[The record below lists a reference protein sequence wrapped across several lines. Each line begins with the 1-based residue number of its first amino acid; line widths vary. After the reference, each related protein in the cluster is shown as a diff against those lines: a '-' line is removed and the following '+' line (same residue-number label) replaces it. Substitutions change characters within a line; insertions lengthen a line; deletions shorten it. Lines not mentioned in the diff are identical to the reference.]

1 MMFSKQFLRRF
12 STQSNH
18 ILQLNNIIIVVSHK
32 FPEGT
37 VAGVYKRALL
47 KNDLVDAV
55 RFDAQKFNWTLKEF
69 DVIFS
74 LIILIFFFQ
83 RYTSAFAFGLLEN
96 GFSKG

>member
-12 STQSNH
+12 STQSIHSIIWLNSITYK
-18 ILQLNNIIIVVSHK
+18 ILVSHK

-55 RFDAQKFNWTLKEF
+55 RFDA
-69 DVIFS
+69 
-74 LIILIFFFQ
+74 
-83 RYTSAFAFGLLEN
+83 
-96 GFSKG
+96 